1 MNINI
6 RTNESF
12 KSRYEKLC
20 QACGKNLTSMFTET
34 MGLIMAY
41 CYMAE
46 DESLDDN
53 IKKYAKTVLCQ
64 LNINY
69 KEFNK
74 LDKDL

>member
-1 MNINI
+1 
-6 RTNESF
+6 
-12 KSRYEKLC
+12 
-20 QACGKNLTSMFTET
+20 MFTET

-53 IKKYAKTVLCQ
+53 IKKYTKTVLSQ

-74 LDKDL
+74 LNMGP

>member
-6 RTNESF
+6 RTNETF

-20 QACGKNLTSMFTET
+20 QACGKNQSSMFTET

-53 IKKYAKTVLCQ
+53 IKKYAKSVLYQ

-69 KEFNK
+69 KEFNQLVK
-74 LDKDL
+74 EP